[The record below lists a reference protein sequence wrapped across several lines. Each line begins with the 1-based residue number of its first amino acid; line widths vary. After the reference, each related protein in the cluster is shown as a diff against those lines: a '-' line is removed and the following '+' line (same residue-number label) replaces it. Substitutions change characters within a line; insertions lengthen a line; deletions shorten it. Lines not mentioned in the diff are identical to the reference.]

1 MNRER
6 FVLHLNVADFAVAV
20 ERVVDSSL
28 RDKPVIVAPLQAARA
43 AVYDMSD
50 EAYSDGVR
58 KGMLLRQATRLCR
71 SARLLPPHFDL
82 YRKAMSA
89 FVNEAR
95 EYSPV
100 LEPGIGDGHLFL
112 DITGTHRLIG
122 TAPDVGWQLRK
133 RVRKNLGIHPIWT
146 VGVNKLV
153 AKVASRVVKPY
164 GEYIVSPGEEESF
177 LAPLPLFLLPGV
189 QSRERARLQEF
200 NIRQIGQLAA
210 LEKRQLYTVFG
221 KRGETL
227 YDISRGKDD
236 REVQQQEQQRTVICR
251 EYAIPGDSAD
261 RQFIEGVV
269 AALSVRI
276 GFALRDTGMVGKR
289 LVLRL
294 DYIDGGNSTRQL
306 SYHLGISDDFTLQSR
321 SLLLLQRAWGR
332 RARIRHCRLSCQQ
345 LHRKSPQLSLFTDR
359 PDLDRKKEHVLSA
372 LDHVREKFGTDS
384 VRFGTQ
390 VPLH

>member
-58 KGMLLRQATRLCR
+58 KGMLVRQATRLCR
-71 SARLLPPHFDL
+71 SARLLPPRFDL
-82 YRKAMSA
+82 YQKAMGA

-133 RVRKNLGIHPIWT
+133 RVHKNLGIHPIWT

-153 AKVASRVVKPY
+153 AKVASRVVKPH

-177 LAPLPLFLLPGV
+177 LAPLPLLFLPGV

-236 REVQQQEQQRTVICR
+236 RGVQPQEQQPVISR

-261 RQFIEGVV
+261 RRFIEGVV
-269 AALSVRI
+269 SALSVRI
-276 GFALRDTGMVGKR
+276 GFALRDAGMVGKR

-294 DYIDGGNSTRQL
+294 NYIDGSKSIRQI
-306 SYHLGISDDFTLQSR
+306 SCRRGISDDFTLQSR

-332 RARIRHCRLSCQQ
+332 RARIRHCRLSCEQ
-345 LHRKSPQLSLFTDR
+345 LQRKSPQLSLFAGQ

-372 LDHVREKFGTDS
+372 LDRVREKFGADS

>member
-58 KGMLLRQATRLCR
+58 KGMLVRQATRLCR
-71 SARLLPPHFDL
+71 SARLLPPRFDL
-82 YRKAMSA
+82 YQKAMSA

-133 RVRKNLGIHPIWT
+133 RVHKNLGIHPIWT

-153 AKVASRVVKPY
+153 AKVASRVVKPH

-177 LAPLPLFLLPGV
+177 LAPLPLLFLPGV

-200 NIRQIGQLAA
+200 NIWQIGQLAA

-227 YDISRGKDD
+227 YDICRGKDD
-236 REVQQQEQQRTVICR
+236 RGVQPQEQQQPVICR

-269 AALSVRI
+269 SALSVRI
-276 GFALRDTGMVGKR
+276 GFALRDAGMVGKR

-294 DYIDGGNSTRQL
+294 NYIDGSNSIRQI
-306 SYHLGISDDFTLQSR
+306 SCRRGISDDFTLQSR

-332 RARIRHCRLSCQQ
+332 RARIRHCRLSCEQ
-345 LHRKSPQLSLFTDR
+345 LQRKSPQLSLFTDQ

-372 LDHVREKFGTDS
+372 LDRVREKFGADS

-390 VPLH
+390 VPLP